1 MSSIFVG
8 VHATTSP
15 SQSEGCMESDV
26 TRLMGNGVPDQ
37 TDRKRAMIR
46 NIAAMN
52 NMFPISDLTP
62 SFMFH
67 PIPIMNT
74 CMDCVIYYFYGK
86 KVYNLRYSMLAL

>member
-8 VHATTSP
+8 VQATTSP
-15 SQSEGCMESDV
+15 SMSAGVIEFDV
-26 TRLMGNGVPDQ
+26 TRSIGNGVPDHI
-37 TDRKRAMIR
+37 DRKRATIR

-62 SFMFH
+62 SFMYH

-86 KVYNLRYSMLAL
+86 KVYNLRYLLLAL

>member
-37 TDRKRAMIR
+37 TERKRAMIR

-52 NMFPISDLTP
+52 NMFPISGLIP
-62 SFMFH
+62 SFMYH
-67 PIPIMNT
+67 PILVNEYMHGLCYIL
-74 CMDCVIYYFYGK
+74 FLWK
-86 KVYNLRYSMLAL
+86 KSI